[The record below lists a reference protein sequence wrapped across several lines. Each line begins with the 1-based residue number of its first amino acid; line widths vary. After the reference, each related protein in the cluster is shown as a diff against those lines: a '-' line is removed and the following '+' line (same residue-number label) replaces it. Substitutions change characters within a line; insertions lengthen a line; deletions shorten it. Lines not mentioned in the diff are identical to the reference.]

1 MRLALL
7 RPEGL
12 IGQAI
17 AARAVADGHQ
27 VVALLGHNVPF
38 TVQERLRA
46 LGPGLELQPEGRH
59 RRTAFRGCQV
69 LIDARSRAPELGPD
83 SAFRRADASQGE
95 ALLSDARAAGVTRVV
110 LVSSL
115 AVHRF
120 DGSVHV
126 QIRGRV
132 RDHDDLTYARAL
144 RYLEEMVLGRDDI
157 EGVVVRPGLWPV
169 GVGDPLLWRLVR
181 ALRRG
186 LLPLVGAGA
195 GVLNLIDADDLAHG
209 LLLAAEA
216 PQAAGRIYAMAHP
229 APLRWR
235 DALTTLASLVG
246 GPPPRQLL
254 RSAPLQTAASV
265 LERAYGI
272 ALPNSEAS
280 LTRFRIALL
289 GSGLHVAVDDAAREL
304 GWRSATPWRES
315 LRRLAI
321 DALQAWQIHPR
332 GRT

>member
-27 VVALLGHNVPF
+27 VVALLGRNAPR
-38 TVQERLRA
+38 TIQERLRT
-46 LGPGLELQPEGRH
+46 LGPGLQLQPEEQN
-59 RRTAFRGCQV
+59 RRSAFRGCQV
-69 LIDARSRAPELGPD
+69 LIDASSRAPELGPD
-83 SAFRRADASQGE
+83 SAFRRADATQAEG
-95 ALLSDARAAGVTRVV
+95 LLNDARAAGVSRVV

-120 DGSVHV
+120 DGSINA
-126 QIRGRV
+126 QIRGRP
-132 RDHDDLTYARAL
+132 RDRDDLTYARSL
-144 RYLEEMVLGRDDI
+144 RYLEEMVLGCNDI

-195 GVLNLIDADDLAHG
+195 GVLNLIDTDELAHG
-209 LLLAAEA
+209 LLLAAES
-216 PQAAGRIYAMAHP
+216 PRAAGRLYAMAHP
-229 APLRWR
+229 EPLRWR

-254 RSAPLQTAASV
+254 PSAPLQTAASV

-289 GSGLHVAVDDAAREL
+289 GSGLHVAVDDAEREL
-304 GWRSATPWRES
+304 GWRSTTPWRES
-315 LRRLAI
+315 LRRLAV
-321 DALQAWQIHPR
+321 DALRTGEIHPR